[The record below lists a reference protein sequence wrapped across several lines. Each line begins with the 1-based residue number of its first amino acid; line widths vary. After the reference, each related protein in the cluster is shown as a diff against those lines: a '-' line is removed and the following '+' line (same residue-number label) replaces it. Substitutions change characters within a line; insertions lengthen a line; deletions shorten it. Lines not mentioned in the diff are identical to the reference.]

1 MNKSSQPLPETKD
14 AATLAAEGID
24 RWFDQE
30 HADALHSSLAG
41 ILEKMADLCAAG
53 KPFNAELLLAEHPDL
68 NDNPEAAVRLV
79 YEEFCLREETG
90 QPADTAEFYGRFPQW
105 HDALAVVFQC
115 HHLLHDDNESPKI
128 PSAGE
133 SLGELRL
140 IREIGR
146 GALGRVFLAS
156 QPSLSD
162 RQLAVKIT
170 ARRGQEHLSLA
181 RLQHTNI
188 VPLYLVQ
195 DFPDAGLRALCM
207 PYLGGVTWARVL
219 KRFGESV
226 LVKRTGRQIVECVTE
241 EHDKSPG
248 AATAFSPAIGF
259 LARET
264 YVDAVCWI
272 GACLADALS
281 YAHQRGLVHLDI
293 KPSNVLLASDGQ
305 PMLLDFHLASEID
318 HLQSNFINRLGGTP
332 GYMSPEQSAA
342 ADAIRKGTE
351 IKQRLDGRSDIYSLG
366 VLLYESLAGQLPAA
380 DFDTAR
386 DNLRKANAEVSQGL
400 EDIVCKCLSLQP
412 KNRYDDAAQLAADLR
427 CHLARLPL
435 RGVANR
441 SLVERWRKWRL
452 RKPHALP
459 FIVVGLFAA
468 LIILAIGGLFYR
480 DRLRSAEAYLAQ
492 SQRELSRNEYD
503 VSIEHASN
511 ALSSLRWFPWEAD
524 LRGHLSEQI
533 EVAQHAQAVA
543 NLHDFV
549 EQLRFLDTQQLSTA
563 KLAEIAA
570 GCGKV
575 WQARDRFLP
584 AADPKHSPEGESNL
598 SESLR
603 RDLLDLA
610 ILSARL
616 DLQIAQSAQDSDGSK
631 VTAARRQALEKL
643 DQAQEICGASA
654 LLDLVRRDYAN
665 DAQSNP
671 SSTELKTAAAGKA
684 WEHYAIG
691 RWLMHHGK
699 FAEAK
704 QQLSAAIELQPDE
717 FWANF
722 QLTCCEFEL
731 GDFQRA
737 LVYASVCI
745 ALAPSQPE
753 CFYNRAICNQ
763 SLGRDE
769 DALADFTRA
778 LHLDPGLA
786 PASMA
791 RGALLG
797 HMKRYDESKADLNA
811 ALAHGSRPADVY
823 YQLAR
828 LSLAQNDR
836 AAASDWVKKSLAADP
851 NNDGAA
857 ALEKELAA
865 GK

>member
-1 MNKSSQPLPETKD
+1 MNKSSQQLPETKD

-30 HADALHSSLAG
+30 HADALHAALAG
-41 ILEKMADLCAAG
+41 ILEKMADLCTAG
-53 KPFNAELLLAEHPDL
+53 KPFNAELMLAEHPDL

-79 YEEFCLREETG
+79 YEEFCLREEAG
-90 QPADTAEFYGRFPQW
+90 QPADTAEYYGRFPQW

-115 HHLLHDDNESPKI
+115 HHLLRDDNEAPKF

-195 DFPDAGLRALCM
+195 DFPETGLRALCM

-219 KRFGESV
+219 KRFGESA
-226 LVKRTGRQIVECVTE
+226 LTKRTGRQIVECVTE

-248 AATAFSPAIGF
+248 TATAFSPYIGF
-259 LARET
+259 LARST
-264 YVDAVCWI
+264 YVDDVCWI
-272 GACLADALS
+272 GACLADGLS

-366 VLLYESLAGQLPAA
+366 VLLYESLAGELPAA

-386 DNLRKANAEVSQGL
+386 NSLRKANPEVSQGL
-400 EDIVCKCLSLQP
+400 EDIVCKCLSPQP

-427 CHLARLPL
+427 CHIARQPL

-441 SLVERWRKWRL
+441 SLVERWRKWRH

-459 FIVVGLFAA
+459 FIVIGSFAA
-468 LIILAIGGLFYR
+468 LIILGIGGLFYR
-480 DRLRSAEAYLAQ
+480 DRLRNAEAYLAQ
-492 SQRELSRNEYD
+492 SQRELSHNEYD

-511 ALSSLRWFPWEAD
+511 AWSSLRWFPWETE
-524 LRGHLSEQI
+524 LRSRLHEQI
-533 EVAQHAQAVA
+533 DAAEHAHTVAG
-543 NLHDFV
+543 LHDFV
-549 EQLRFLDTQQLSTA
+549 EQLRFLDTQQLSTE
-563 KLAEIAA
+563 KLGEIAD
-570 GCGKV
+570 GCSKV

-584 AADPKHSPEGESNL
+584 ATNQKNSAEGETNL

-616 DLQIAQSAQDSDGSK
+616 DLQLAQCRQDSDGSK
-631 VTAARRQALEKL
+631 ISGCPPPGT
-643 DQAQEICGASA
+643 G
-654 LLDLVRRDYAN
+654 
-665 DAQSNP
+665 
-671 SSTELKTAAAGKA
+671 KT
-684 WEHYAIG
+684 
-691 RWLMHHGK
+691 
-699 FAEAK
+699 
-704 QQLSAAIELQPDE
+704 
-717 FWANF
+717 
-722 QLTCCEFEL
+722 
-731 GDFQRA
+731 
-737 LVYASVCI
+737 
-745 ALAPSQPE
+745 
-753 CFYNRAICNQ
+753 
-763 SLGRDE
+763 
-769 DALADFTRA
+769 
-778 LHLDPGLA
+778 
-786 PASMA
+786 
-791 RGALLG
+791 
-797 HMKRYDESKADLNA
+797 
-811 ALAHGSRPADVY
+811 
-823 YQLAR
+823 
-828 LSLAQNDR
+828 
-836 AAASDWVKKSLAADP
+836 
-851 NNDGAA
+851 
-857 ALEKELAA
+857 
-865 GK
+865 